1 MHWRMNERMNEQPDN
16 APFRT
21 EILRVLAPLAALAAM
36 ASFAAREADPAAA
49 AESGYLA
56 VLAVAVLLPA
66 AFLSPWPAYE
76 VGVGSALATA
86 AVWVLP
92 PGPARGVAMVALL
105 LATLAVATGRALLH
119 RAASAENWRESLRFW
134 IPLALGVQVLLRGD
148 LFLAP
153 PPPLRLAIA
162 LVALPV
168 VGGAAL
174 AMLARRH
181 GTALAL
187 IAGGTAVALAPGLN
201 VASTL
206 GLVALAAGDR
216 LARAESGRLAKG
228 AAWIALLAPIAWAPG
243 PGIAAA
249 VCGLALWR
257 PKIAL
262 GLALPVAAGLA
273 WHFHGHF
280 HQTGSG
286 IALQA
291 VWLLLLVPAAIL
303 PGREGLAPALAAL
316 LMAGTVPLVPGA
328 ATLAAPLAL
337 AALSLRR
344 NAAFTV
350 PQAVWTGA
358 ALGGTAL
365 LASYPWLREEPLSS
379 FLALVGHGPGPAL
392 AAAAVALLLALA
404 GAGTWMGRSWGE
416 PLRSARLAGLAA
428 ACVALALLVG
438 LPDFGTA
445 LVAPAVPVVLDAGHL
460 AWETRIPGRAV
471 GSVVVES
478 SLSNGAGLAPG
489 TPVAIV
495 RLREIA
501 ETGDGGGPVWV
512 LRSGE
517 GTGEWAARRPDVAR
531 AGVKAPRPWISWVA
545 GDFLAQRYRS
555 QWTLERPERAS
566 SLRIERAPGVPPD
579 LAVAVYQLEIRR

>member
-1 MHWRMNERMNEQPDN
+1 MNERMNEPTAP

-21 EILRVLAPLAALAAM
+21 EILRILAPLAALAAM
-36 ASFAAREADPAAA
+36 ASFAAREVDPAAA
-49 AESGYLA
+49 AEGSYLA
-56 VLAVAVLLPA
+56 VLAVAVLLPV

-76 VGVGSALATA
+76 VGVGSVLAAA

-92 PGPARGVAMVALL
+92 SGPGRGAAMVVLL
-105 LATLAVATGRALLH
+105 LAALAVATGRALLQ
-119 RAASAENWRESLRFW
+119 RTPPSLRFW
-134 IPLALGVQVLLRGD
+134 IPLALGVQVLLRGE

-153 PPPLRLAIA
+153 PPALRLAVA

-187 IAGGTAVALAPGLN
+187 IAGGTAVALAPGFN

-206 GLVALAAGDR
+206 GLVALAAGER
-216 LARAESGRLAKG
+216 LARPEAGWLAKG

-243 PGIAAA
+243 PGIAAG

-262 GLALPVAAGLA
+262 GLALPAAAGLA
-273 WHFHGHF
+273 WFFHAS
-280 HQTGSG
+280 GSG
-286 IALQA
+286 IAHQA

-303 PGREGLAPALAAL
+303 PDREGIVPVLVAL

-337 AALSLRR
+337 AAFSLRR

-365 LASYPWLREEPLSS
+365 LASYPWLREAPLSG
-379 FLALVGHGPGPAL
+379 FLSLVGHAPGPAL
-392 AAAAVALLLALA
+392 AAAAVALFLALA
-404 GAGTWMGRSWGE
+404 GAGTWMGRGWGE
-416 PLRSARLAGLAA
+416 PLRTARLAGLAA
-428 ACVALALLVG
+428 ACVALALLAG

-460 AWETRIPGRAV
+460 AWETKIPGRAI

-495 RLREIA
+495 RLREA
-501 ETGDGGGPVWV
+501 NESGTVGGPVWV
-512 LRSGE
+512 LRSGV

-566 SLRIERAPGVPPD
+566 SLRIERAPGVPPE

>member
-1 MHWRMNERMNEQPDN
+1 MHKRMNEHSAK

-21 EILRVLAPLAALAAM
+21 EILRILPPLAALAAM
-36 ASFAAREADPAAA
+36 ASFAAREVDPAAA
-49 AESGYLA
+49 AESAYLA
-56 VLAVAVLLPA
+56 VLAVAVLLPV
-66 AFLSPWPAYE
+66 AFLAPWPAYE
-76 VGVGSALATA
+76 VGVGSVLAAA
-86 AVWVLP
+86 AVWTLP
-92 PGPARGVAMVALL
+92 PGPGRGAALVALL
-105 LATLAVATGRALLH
+105 LAALAVATGRALFQRSPL
-119 RAASAENWRESLRFW
+119 SLRFW
-134 IPLALGVQVLLRGD
+134 IPLALGVQMLLRGD

-153 PPPLRLAIA
+153 PPALRLAVA

-174 AMLARRH
+174 AMLARRQ

-187 IAGGTAVALAPGLN
+187 IAWGTAVALAPGFN
-201 VASTL
+201 AASTL
-206 GLVALAAGDR
+206 ALVALAAGER
-216 LARAESGRLAKG
+216 LARREAGTWTNG
-228 AAWIALLAPIAWAPG
+228 AAWIALAAPIAWAPG

-262 GLALPVAAGLA
+262 GLALPVAAVLA
-273 WHFHGHF
+273 WHFHQPVG
-280 HQTGSG
+280 G

-303 PGREGLAPALAAL
+303 PGREGVAPAVVAL
-316 LMAGTVPLVPGA
+316 LMAATVPLVPGA

-365 LASYPWLREEPLSS
+365 LASYPWLREAPLSG
-379 FLALVGHGPGPAL
+379 FLSLVGRAPGPSL
-392 AAAAVALLLALA
+392 AAATVALFLALA
-404 GAGTWMGRSWGE
+404 GAGTWMGRGWGE

-428 ACVALALLVG
+428 AGVALALLVG

-460 AWETRIPGRAV
+460 AWETTIPGRAI

-495 RLREIA
+495 RLREA
-501 ETGDGGGPVWV
+501 NESGTVGGPVWV

-531 AGVKAPRPWISWVA
+531 AGVKAPPPWISWVA

-555 QWTLERPERAS
+555 QWILERPERAS
-566 SLRIERAPGVPPD
+566 SLRIERAPGVPPE

>member
-1 MHWRMNERMNEQPDN
+1 VGS
-16 APFRT
+16 
-21 EILRVLAPLAALAAM
+21 VL
-36 ASFAAREADPAAA
+36 AAA
-49 AESGYLA
+49 A
-56 VLAVAVLLPA
+56 
-66 AFLSPWPAYE
+66 
-76 VGVGSALATA
+76 
-86 AVWVLP
+86 VWTLP
-92 PGPARGVAMVALL
+92 PGPGRGAALVALL
-105 LATLAVATGRALLH
+105 LAAQAVATGRALFQRSPL
-119 RAASAENWRESLRFW
+119 SLRFW
-134 IPLALGVQVLLRGD
+134 IPLALGVQMLLRGD

-153 PPPLRLAIA
+153 PPALRLAVA

-174 AMLARRH
+174 AWLARRQ

-187 IAGGTAVALAPGLN
+187 IAGGTAVVLAPGFN
-201 VASTL
+201 AASTL

-216 LARAESGRLAKG
+216 LARGREGGRWATWTKG
-228 AAWIALLAPIAWAPG
+228 AAWVALAAPIAWAPG
-243 PGIAAA
+243 PGVAAA

-262 GLALPVAAGLA
+262 GLALPVAAALA
-273 WHFHGHF
+273 WHFHG
-280 HQTGSG
+280 TGGG

-303 PGREGLAPALAAL
+303 PGREGIAAVAVAL
-316 LMAGTVPLVPGA
+316 LMAATVPLVPGV

-365 LASYPWLREEPLSS
+365 LASYPWLREAPLSG
-379 FLALVGHGPGPAL
+379 FLSLVGRAPGPAL
-392 AAAAVALLLALA
+392 AAAVVALFLALA
-404 GAGTWMGRSWGE
+404 AAGTWMGRGWGE

-428 ACVALALLVG
+428 AAIALALLVG

-460 AWETRIPGRAV
+460 AWETTIPGRAI

-495 RLREIA
+495 RLREA
-501 ETGDGGGPVWV
+501 NESGTVGGPVWV

-531 AGVKAPRPWISWVA
+531 AGVKAPSPWISWVA

-566 SLRIERAPGVPPD
+566 SLRIERAPGLPPE

>member
-1 MHWRMNERMNEQPDN
+1 MNEHTAK
-16 APFRT
+16 APFRA
-21 EILRVLAPLAALAAM
+21 EILRILPPLAALAAM

-56 VLAVAVLLPA
+56 VLAVAALLPA

-76 VGVGSALATA
+76 VGVGSVLAAA

-105 LATLAVATGRALLH
+105 LGVLAVATGRALLQ
-119 RAASAENWRESLRFW
+119 RSSLSFRFW

-153 PPPLRLAIA
+153 PPALRLAVA

-168 VGGAAL
+168 VGGVAL

-181 GTALAL
+181 GTAIAL
-187 IAGGTAVALAPGLN
+187 IAGGTAVALAPGFN

-216 LARAESGRLAKG
+216 LARPESGRLAKG
-228 AAWIALLAPIAWAPG
+228 ASWIALLAPIAWAPG

-257 PKIAL
+257 PKVAL
-262 GLALPVAAGLA
+262 GLALPAAALLA
-273 WHFHGHF
+273 WHFHEP
-280 HQTGSG
+280 GSG

-316 LMAGTVPLVPGA
+316 LMAGTVPLVPNA

-337 AALSLRR
+337 AALALRR
-344 NAAFTV
+344 DAAFTV

-365 LASYPWLREEPLSS
+365 LASYPWLREEPLSG
-379 FLALVGHGPGPAL
+379 FLALIGHAPGPAL

-404 GAGTWMGRSWGE
+404 AAGTWMGRSWGE

-445 LVAPAVPVVLDAGHL
+445 LVAPAVPVVLDADHL
-460 AWETRIPGRAV
+460 AWEAKVPRRAI

-495 RLREIA
+495 RLREA
-501 ETGDGGGPVWV
+501 DESGTVGGPVWV

-517 GTGEWAARRPDVAR
+517 GTGEWAVRRPDVAR

-555 QWTLERPERAS
+555 QWTLEHPERAS
-566 SLRIERAPGVPPD
+566 TLRIERAPGVPPD

>member
-1 MHWRMNERMNEQPDN
+1 MNKHTAQATR
-16 APFRT
+16 RT
-21 EILRVLAPLAALAAM
+21 EIVRILPPLAALAAM
-36 ASFAAREADPAAA
+36 ASFAAHEADPAAA

-56 VLAVAVLLPA
+56 VLAVAALLPA
-66 AFLSPWPAYE
+66 AFLAPWPAYE
-76 VGVGSALATA
+76 VGVGSVLAAA

-105 LATLAVATGRALLH
+105 LATLAVATGRALLQ
-119 RAASAENWRESLRFW
+119 RSSLSFRFW
-134 IPLALGVQVLLRGD
+134 IPLALGGQMLLRGD

-153 PPPLRLAIA
+153 PPALRLAVA
-162 LVALPV
+162 LVVLPV

-174 AMLARRH
+174 AMLARRR

-187 IAGGTAVALAPGLN
+187 IAGGTAVALAPGFN

-216 LARAESGRLAKG
+216 LARPDSGRLAKG

-243 PGIAAA
+243 PGVAAA

-257 PKIAL
+257 PKVAL
-262 GLALPVAAGLA
+262 GLALPAAAALA
-273 WHFHGHF
+273 WRFHEPA
-280 HQTGSG
+280 TG

-303 PGREGLAPALAAL
+303 PDWEGLAPALAAL
-316 LMAGTVPLVPGA
+316 LMTGTVPLVPNA

-344 NAAFTV
+344 DAAFTV

-358 ALGGTAL
+358 TLGGTAL

-379 FLALVGHGPGPAL
+379 FLALIGRAPGPGL
-392 AAAAVALLLALA
+392 AAAAIALFLALA
-404 GAGTWMGRSWGE
+404 AAGTWMGRSWGE

-460 AWETRIPGRAV
+460 AWEAKVPRRAI

-495 RLREIA
+495 RLREA
-501 ETGDGGGPVWV
+501 DESGTVGGPVWV

-566 SLRIERAPGVPPD
+566 TLRIERAPGVPPD

>member
-1 MHWRMNERMNEQPDN
+1 MNERTNHQTAP

-21 EILRVLAPLAALAAM
+21 EILRILAPLAAMVAM
-36 ASFAAREADPAAA
+36 ASFAAREVDPAAV
-49 AESGYLA
+49 AEGRFLA
-56 VLAVAVLLPA
+56 VLAVTVLLPA
-66 AFLSPWPAYE
+66 AFLAPWPAYE
-76 VGVGSALATA
+76 VGVGSVLAAA
-86 AVWVLP
+86 AVWVLA
-92 PGPARGVAMVALL
+92 PGPARGEALVALL
-105 LATLAVATGRALLH
+105 LATLAVATGRALLS
-119 RAASAENWRESLRFW
+119 RTVVAEDWRGSLRFW
-134 IPLALGVQVLLRGD
+134 IPLALGVQGLLRGD
-148 LFLAP
+148 LLLAP
-153 PPPLRLAIA
+153 PTPLRLAVA

-174 AMLARRH
+174 AMLARNR
-181 GTALAL
+181 GVALAL
-187 IAGGTAVALAPGLN
+187 IAGGTAVALAPGFN
-201 VASTL
+201 VAATL
-206 GLVALAAGDR
+206 GLVALTAGDW
-216 LARAESGRLAKG
+216 LARPESSRLTKI

-249 VCGLALWR
+249 VCGLALLR
-257 PKIAL
+257 PKLAL
-262 GLALPVAAGLA
+262 GLALPVAAGFA
-273 WHFHGHF
+273 WYFHEP
-280 HQTGSG
+280 GSG
-286 IALQA
+286 IAAQA

-303 PGREGLAPALAAL
+303 PDREKIAPILAAL
-316 LMAGTVPLVPGA
+316 LMAATVPLVPGA

-358 ALGGTAL
+358 ALGGTVLFA
-365 LASYPWLREEPLSS
+365 AYPWLREAPLSN
-379 FLALVGHGPGPAL
+379 FLALIGRAPGPAL
-392 AAAAVALLLALA
+392 AAAAIALFLALA
-404 GAGTWMGRSWGE
+404 GAGTWMGRGWGE

-428 ACVALALLVG
+428 ACVALALLAS

-460 AWETRIPGRAV
+460 AFEAKVQGRAI

-495 RLREIA
+495 RLCDA
-501 ETGDGGGPVWV
+501 AGSDLGGPDWV

-517 GTGEWAARRPDVAR
+517 ATGEWAVRRPDVAR

-555 QWTLERPERAS
+555 QWTLDRPERAS